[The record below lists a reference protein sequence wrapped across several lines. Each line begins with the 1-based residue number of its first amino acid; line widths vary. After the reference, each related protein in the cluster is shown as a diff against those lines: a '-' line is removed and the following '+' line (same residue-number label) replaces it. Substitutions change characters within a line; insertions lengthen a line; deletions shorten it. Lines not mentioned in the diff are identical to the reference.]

1 MPLMS
6 NPPEFS
12 KKYYDIENRRPLAVG
27 DGCPLDEWLAGQAG
41 ARFAYHPRNFPVFL
55 APAEIVKSDEYS
67 DGDPYSAAEGLEKW
81 PAFQNRRH
89 RMTLKLLEEA
99 LRSSS
104 STPCILDVACGEGVI
119 TSEIDKNFPNA
130 DVYGIDYSL
139 SAIEAASALHNEIE
153 FAVGDAYRLPYAPES
168 FDVVV
173 LNNIWEHVPDPLRLL
188 EGIKRVIKPGGHG
201 RIQV

>member
-1 MPLMS
+1 
-6 NPPEFS
+6 
-12 KKYYDIENRRPLAVG
+12 
-27 DGCPLDEWLAGQAG
+27 
-41 ARFAYHPRNFPVFL
+41 
-55 APAEIVKSDEYS
+55 
-67 DGDPYSAAEGLEKW
+67 
-81 PAFQNRRH
+81 
-89 RMTLKLLEEA
+89 MTLKLLEEA